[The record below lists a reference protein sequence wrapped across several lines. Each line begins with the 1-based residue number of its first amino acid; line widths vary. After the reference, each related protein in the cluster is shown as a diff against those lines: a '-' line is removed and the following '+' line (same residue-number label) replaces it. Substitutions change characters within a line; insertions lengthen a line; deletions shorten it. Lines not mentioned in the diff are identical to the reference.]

1 MIDSYFST
9 DLATAYRA
17 EWCTGKRLS
26 HAKAYH
32 CCYCSSY
39 YIQKAKNQ
47 KHIEKCLGVPGVV
60 YNFTN
65 QNLVSFEDNIG
76 NKVDLPLVAYMDFE
90 TTVPVEC
97 SQI

>member
-9 DLATAYRA
+9 DLATVYRA
-17 EWCTGKRLS
+17 EWCTGKRLR

-39 YIQKAKNQ
+39 HIQKARNQ

-65 QNLVSFEDNIG
+65 QNLVSFEGNIC

-90 TTVPVEC
+90 TTVTVEC